1 MHRKYFA
8 LGAAAIILAT
18 LAYTDGDA
26 QQPGKKGPPFGK
38 KGGPFAAAVTS
49 EQIVERLLAFDKN
62 NDSKIITDEL
72 PERMQHLVALGD
84 ANKDGALD
92 RDEIRKLATT
102 LEAFAGLTTPAGPVG
117 AKGPGGFKG
126 DGPKGF
132 GLKGAPKSVAEA
144 QRTLDDLNITGAARE
159 KADRVLQ
166 KQADK
171 LKKFDELSRAEL
183 VLEMK
188 AVLADDDYRAF
199 KAALDVPG
207 GPKGG
212 FKKGPPNL
220 ERRIEQLQQ
229 ELDELR
235 KKLPK

>member
-1 MHRKYFA
+1 
-8 LGAAAIILAT
+8 LIT
-18 LAYTDGDA
+18 LAFTDGDA

-38 KGGPFAAAVTS
+38 KGGPFGGAVTS
-49 EQIVERLLAFDKN
+49 EQIIERLMTFDKN
-62 NDSKIITDEL
+62 NDGKIVADEL

-84 ANKDGALD
+84 TNKDAALD

-102 LEAFAGLTTPAGPVG
+102 LEAFAGLTAPGGPG
-117 AKGPGGFKG
+117 GAAKGFGGFKG

-144 QRTLDDLNITGAARE
+144 QRALDDLNVTGPTRD
-159 KADRVLQ
+159 KADLVLQ
-166 KQADK
+166 AQSDK
-171 LKKFDELSRAEL
+171 LKKIDELSRAEL
-183 VLEMK
+183 VVKMK
-188 AVLADDDYRAF
+188 EILKDDDYRAF
-199 KAALDVPG
+199 KAALDAPG

-220 ERRIEQLQQ
+220 ERRIDQLQQ

-235 KKLPK
+235 KSLPK